1 MTLFNGDAEAGEPGQ
16 NEAVTITNI
25 TVKKLTGGVETDDVA
40 HKWSRVNVKWD
51 WDARNA
57 NPQVGQHFT
66 LGFPFEPVSYKFV
79 DTKEFELKLDQG
91 SKPTI
96 AVCYPNRGPGEAK
109 PFIKCVFT
117 DGLTTAVQE
126 QGLSNLRGNAWI
138 ESVAH
143 ESNGKTELEF
153 NANGTKIMVPT
164 PGGEPITA
172 PIGNYWIQPPDKSN
186 WGVTSETARI
196 VWHVQFSGKV
206 LREMMNKSQIPDEI
220 VIHDS
225 LSQGQ
230 VYEGSYGFVATAVDL
245 PTEGDIED
253 LCIFDHA
260 GICSVETFPYPK
272 RPGHSLGNL
281 GEVTVQAEFSNGNR
295 AAKFTIRRTG
305 APLRDDVNYRLTY
318 RTKPTTPNEK
328 IDINTTYS
336 NEARIEGVNKKLYS
350 SARYRVTAGGTAQM
364 DPGYGTFA
372 ISKIAKGEAKTALP
386 DGERVRFLVDWQ
398 LPANKPNASDHPGW
412 VEPNRPLYVEVPL
425 DRVVTYL
432 PETNT
437 RMPFP
442 AGTTIT
448 LTEDTNW
455 TSSGLPGGI
464 KFETPSVT
472 IDGGQASSTPVATF
486 VIVSNKVIEAE
497 YTNTFSFKAVSV
509 GDYVW
514 FDKNKDGLQD
524 DSDEPLNGVTLTI
537 SRTDGKPVKDV
548 NGAPVTTTTTNS
560 QGKYLFDNLEI
571 LPAGQKYKVTV
582 TPPSGYLPT
591 KPEQGTDR
599 SKDSST
605 GSATARELPNGG
617 DSDLTLDFG
626 FVKTVPGI
634 DIEKYDGNWAG
645 VKFNGD
651 TPEMNNGQPA
661 TLPAGDRDSADTAL
675 VLSGLEAQPV
685 KFTVTNT
692 GTDGLKNIVVTDRT
706 SAGPA
711 LTNLK
716 CRINNQDV
724 AAVGGVV
731 TAPADWV
738 LPVKGSFECTGTL
751 PKLSEADTSGAYH
764 TTHANSATVEA
775 TPVAGGDK
783 VSDSDEWHAKRGKV
797 SVGDYVWF
805 DKNKDGLQDN
815 TDVPLGEVT
824 LTLSRTDNQ
833 PAKKI
838 DGSVVTTTKTAAN
851 GKYLFPDLEIL
862 PAGVNYK
869 VTVTA
874 PAGYKPTVEGPQNG
888 SGANDSSTDN
898 ATAKDLPND
907 GNSDLTLDFGFVKTA
922 PGIDIEKYDGVW
934 AGVQFNGDKPVL
946 SNGQPAVLPAGDRD
960 GADQA
965 LVLSGLEA
973 QPVKFTV
980 TNTGEDALKNVV
992 VTDRTNGGPAL
1003 TDFKCRIDNKDVAGV
1018 NGVVTA
1024 PADWVFAAKAS
1035 FECTGTLP
1043 KLAEAD
1049 ATGAYHTS
1057 HANTATVEAVPVAG
1071 GDKVT
1076 DSDEWHAKR
1085 GKVSVGD
1092 YVWFDANKDG
1102 LQDNSDVPLKDV
1114 TLTISRTDNKPAK
1127 KIDGSVVTTT
1137 TTDAAGKYLFADLEI
1152 LPAGVK
1158 YKVAVTTPDNY
1169 EPTTAGA
1176 GSDRAKDSSTGSET
1190 AVELPTDGGKDL
1202 SLDFGFVKK
1211 PTGIDIEKYDGAWS
1225 GVTFDQDGNAELVNG
1240 QPKVLPA
1247 GDRDTEDAALVLS
1260 GLAAQPVK
1268 FTVTNTGKGELN
1280 NVKVTDQTLAGPA
1293 LTDLK
1298 CHINGT
1304 DIAAVNGVVTAP
1316 ADWIFAPQA
1325 SFDCTAT
1332 LPAITD
1338 AAKHANKATV
1348 EATPVAGGDKVSD
1361 NDDWHAKR
1369 GKVSVG
1375 DYVWFDANKD
1385 GLQDT
1390 SDVPL
1395 QDVTLA
1401 LSRTDDKPAKKIDGS
1416 VVTTTKTDAA
1426 GKYLFADLEILPA
1439 GVKYKVTV
1447 APPVNYEPTT
1457 AGVGTDRAKDSSTDS
1472 ETAVELPNDGDKDLT
1487 LDFGFVKK
1495 PTGIDIEKYDGAW
1508 SGVVFDQAGNAE
1520 LVDGQPKV
1528 LPAGDRDTED
1538 AALVLSG
1545 LAAQPVKFTV
1555 TNTGKGELNNV
1566 KVSDTTIVGPALT
1579 DFKCRIDGADV
1590 VAVDGVVSAPAAWVF
1605 APKAS
1610 FECTATLAAMT
1621 DAAKHA
1627 NTARVEATP
1636 VAGGDKLTDSDNWHA
1651 KRGKVSVGDYVWY
1664 DANKDGLQDAS
1675 DVALEDVTLTLS
1687 RTDGKPAK
1695 KVDGSVV
1702 TTTTTDATGK
1712 YLFADLEILP
1722 AGAKYVVTVTNP
1734 RGFVPTTP
1742 GAGSDRAKDSS
1753 TGSETAVVLPN
1764 DGDKDLSLDF
1774 GFVKAKVSVGDYVWF
1789 DANKDGLQDDDEKGI
1804 KDVVLTISRTDGKPV
1819 KDADGNPVTT
1829 TTTDASGMY
1838 LFKDLEMLPAG
1849 EKYVVT
1855 VTDPAGYV
1863 PTKAEAGSDRAK
1875 DSSTGSATAQE
1886 LTQDGAK
1893 DLTLDFGFFFPE
1905 VSVGDYVW
1913 YDVNKDGLQDGTD
1926 VPLKDVTLTISRSD
1940 GKPVNNADHTA
1951 RTELT
1956 TTTDEHG
1963 KYAFTGLEVL
1973 TGEVKY
1979 IVTVTAPFGYVPTKA
1994 GMNNGAGSD
2003 DSSTQTSASVAD
2015 LSTDGANDPT
2025 LDFGFIKAKVSVGDY
2040 VWFDKNKDG
2049 LQDTGEPGIK
2059 DVTLTLTGPDGKS
2072 VTDVNGNPVG
2082 PVKTDEHGKYLFE
2095 NLPVLP
2101 QGESYTVTVSDPAGY
2116 LPTKAGTNNGQGAND
2131 SSTTTSVSLADL
2143 STDSASD
2150 LTLDF
2155 GYYKPSVTVGDYVFE
2170 DLNDNGIQDNTDK
2183 PIAGVTLKITGPDG
2197 KDVTDVNGNPVG
2209 PVKTDENGKYLFDNL
2224 PVLKDNQSYTV
2235 TITPPA
2241 GYQPAKTGQGTRET
2255 DSSTDKATT
2264 IGLTKDGDKDLS
2276 LDFGFKKPTTKGGK
2290 GGKLAKTGTNALTLA
2305 PYALTLLAA
2314 GGTLLLLRRKKN

>member
-1 MTLFNGDAEAGEPGQ
+1 MLGGVGLTQLATGAADAAVHPGIKVTDMVIKRKHATQNTGVDGAVRHNELVYGTWAWSSEGAQPRPVEGDSFSFTISDAYRLQDTARFALEVSPGVSVGNCDISNYRTVTCTFDGGLSAQYAVGQSFVKGTGWFVARTTKAVKETTTDFDLNGVTQAVANPGGVAIAPLVYSFNPQDLSKASDGVNSSSRSISWNIVWTGDKLRDRFPNGEIPNPLVFTDTLGPGHKYHDHVSLAALKTPDRPSIDQRRIYWRSKPSGFPMVTPEDNIGMFRVEVEYNEDRTQATYKIYKEAGEWSKDVLYLLSYNTAPTSANGVINPGLKYQ
-16 NEAVTITNI
+16 NSVT
-25 TVKKLTGGVETDDVA
+25 LTGTNF
-40 HKWSRVNVKWD
+40 SR
-51 WDARNA
+51 
-57 NPQVGQHFT
+57 T
-66 LGFPFEPVSYKFV
+66 VSTRYV
-79 DTKEFELKLDQG
+79 QSAG
-91 SKPTI
+91 
-96 AVCYPNRGPGEAK
+96 A
-109 PFIKCVFT
+109 
-117 DGLTTAVQE
+117 TA
-126 QGLSNLRGNAWI
+126 NLRP
-138 ESVAH
+138 S
-143 ESNGKTELEF
+143 
-153 NANGTKIMVPT
+153 
-164 PGGEPITA
+164 
-172 PIGNYWIQPPDKSN
+172 
-186 WGVTSETARI
+186 
-196 VWHVQFSGKV
+196 
-206 LREMMNKSQIPDEI
+206 
-220 VIHDS
+220 
-225 LSQGQ
+225 
-230 VYEGSYGFVATAVDL
+230 
-245 PTEGDIED
+245 
-253 LCIFDHA
+253 
-260 GICSVETFPYPK
+260 
-272 RPGHSLGNL
+272 
-281 GEVTVQAEFSNGNR
+281 
-295 AAKFTIRRTG
+295 
-305 APLRDDVNYRLTY
+305 
-318 RTKPTTPNEK
+318 
-328 IDINTTYS
+328 
-336 NEARIEGVNKKLYS
+336 
-350 SARYRVTAGGTAQM
+350 
-364 DPGYGTFA
+364 YGTFKLTKTLGGAASGEVVPGTQVKFKVGYTLPQGWNPSDNPEWVAPASNPFDFKVA
-372 ISKIAKGEAKTALP
+372 IGQT
-386 DGERVRFLVDWQ
+386 GTYF
-398 LPANKPNASDHPGW
+398 PNAQ
-412 VEPNRPLYVEVPL
+412 
-425 DRVVTYL
+425 
-432 PETNT
+432 
-437 RMPFP
+437 PFP
-442 AGTTIT
+442 EGTQIRMEEDVTFAEPVLPGHIQWGEPT
-448 LTEDTNW
+448 LTVER
-455 TSSGLPGGI
+455 TS
-464 KFETPSVT
+464 
-472 IDGGQASSTPVATF
+472 AAVATF
-486 VIVSNKVIEAE
+486 TIEGGKVTEVGAE
-497 YTNTFSFKAVSV
+497 NNAKKKASVSV
-509 GDYVW
+509 GDFVW
-514 FDKNKDGLQD
+514 EDTDKDGRQGGD
-524 DSDEPLNGVTLTI
+524 PAVDKPLNNVTLTL
-537 SRTDGKPVKDV
+537 SRTDNQPVKKFD
-548 NGAPVTTTTTNS
+548 GTDAPLTTTTDS
-560 QGKYLFDNLEI
+560 EGKYLFPDLAL
-571 LPAGQKYKVTV
+571 LPEGATYKVTV
-582 TPPSGYLPT
+582 TPPAGYRPT
-591 KPEQGTDR
+591 QAGQGDR
-599 SKDSST
+599 ALDSST
-605 GSATARELPNGG
+605 GFALANPLPRDG
-617 DSDLTLDFG
+617 DKDLSLDFG
-626 FVKTVPGI
+626 FVKDAPGI
-634 DIEKYDGNWAG
+634 DIEKYDGTWNG
-645 VKFNGD
+645 VQFTGD
-651 TPEMNNGQPA
+651 KPNLTGGQPA
-661 TLPAGDRDSADTAL
+661 VLPVGDRDSADQAL
-675 VLSGLEAQPV
+675 LLRADQSQEV

-692 GTDGLKNIVVTDRT
+692 GDTGLNNVVVSDRT
-706 SAGPA
+706 GSGPA
-711 LTNLK
+711 LTDLK
-716 CRINNQDV
+716 CHINNADV
-724 AAVGGVV
+724 AAVAGANGLVV
-731 TAPADWV
+731 TAEAGWV
-738 LPVKGSFECTGTL
+738 LAPKASFQCTATMPALGTAL
-751 PKLSEADTSGAYH
+751 AHDNT
-764 TTHANSATVEA
+764 ATVEA

-783 VSDSDEWHAKRGKV
+783 LTDSDAWHAKRAAKV

-805 DKNKDGLQDN
+805 DVNKDGLQDD
-815 TDVPLGEVT
+815 TDRPLDGVTVT
-824 LTLSRTDNQ
+824 LTGPDGGPVTDVNNYVVA
-833 PAKKI
+833 PAI
-838 DGSVVTTTKTAAN
+838 TAN
-851 GKYLFPDLEIL
+851 GGKYLFENL
-862 PAGVNYK
+862 PVLADGEKYT

-874 PAGYKPTVEGPQNG
+874 PEGYIPTTA
-888 SGANDSSTDN
+888 GANNGAGETDSST
-898 ATAKDLPND
+898 ATSASVKELKTD
-907 GNSDLTLDFGFVKTA
+907 GASDLTLDFGFIKPSVSV
-922 PGIDIEKYDGVW
+922 GDYVWYDKNKDGLQDDTDVPLKD
-934 AGVQFNGDKPVL
+934 VTLTISRTDNKPVSKVDGTPVTTTTTNEQGKYL
-946 SNGQPAVLPAGDRD
+946 FADLELLPAGEKY
-960 GADQA
+960 
-965 LVLSGLEA
+965 V
-973 QPVKFTV
+973 VTV
-980 TNTGEDALKNVV
+980 TPPAGYVPTKANQGTDKAVDSSTTKETAVAL
-992 VTDRTNGGPAL
+992 TTNGASDL
-1003 TDFKCRIDNKDVAGV
+1003 TLDFGFIK
-1018 NGVVTA
+1018 
-1024 PADWVFAAKAS
+1024 PS
-1035 FECTGTLP
+1035 
-1043 KLAEAD
+1043 
-1049 ATGAYHTS
+1049 
-1057 HANTATVEAVPVAG
+1057 
-1071 GDKVT
+1071 
-1076 DSDEWHAKR
+1076 
-1085 GKVSVGD
+1085 VSVGD

-1102 LQDNSDVPLKDV
+1102 LQDASDVPLQGV
-1114 TLTISRTDNKPAK
+1114 TLALSRTDDQPAK
-1127 KIDGSVVTTT
+1127 KIDGTAVTTT
-1137 TTDAAGKYLFADLEI
+1137 TTNEQGKYLFADLEV
-1152 LPAGVK
+1152 LPQDVF
-1158 YKVAVTTPDNY
+1158 YKVTVTDPANY
-1169 EPTTAGA
+1169 QPTTAGA
-1176 GSDRAKDSSTGSET
+1176 GSDRAKDSST
-1190 AVELPTDGGKDL
+1190 
-1202 SLDFGFVKK
+1202 
-1211 PTGIDIEKYDGAWS
+1211 
-1225 GVTFDQDGNAELVNG
+1225 
-1240 QPKVLPA
+1240 
-1247 GDRDTEDAALVLS
+1247 
-1260 GLAAQPVK
+1260 
-1268 FTVTNTGKGELN
+1268 
-1280 NVKVTDQTLAGPA
+1280 
-1293 LTDLK
+1293 
-1298 CHINGT
+1298 
-1304 DIAAVNGVVTAP
+1304 
-1316 ADWIFAPQA
+1316 
-1325 SFDCTAT
+1325 
-1332 LPAITD
+1332 
-1338 AAKHANKATV
+1338 
-1348 EATPVAGGDKVSD
+1348 
-1361 NDDWHAKR
+1361 
-1369 GKVSVG
+1369 
-1375 DYVWFDANKD
+1375 
-1385 GLQDT
+1385 
-1390 SDVPL
+1390 
-1395 QDVTLA
+1395 
-1401 LSRTDDKPAKKIDGS
+1401 
-1416 VVTTTKTDAA
+1416 
-1426 GKYLFADLEILPA
+1426 
-1439 GVKYKVTV
+1439 TV
-1447 APPVNYEPTT
+1447 AT
-1457 AGVGTDRAKDSSTDS
+1457 AGA
-1472 ETAVELPNDGDKDLT
+1472 LPNDGDKDLS

-1538 AALVLSG
+1538 VALVLSG

-1886 LTQDGAK
+1886 LTSDGAK

-1913 YDVNKDGLQDGTD
+1913 YDVNKDGLQDATD

-2101 QGESYTVTVSDPAGY
+2101 KDQSYTVTVSDPAGY

-2143 STDSASD
+2143 STDGASD

-2314 GGTLLLLRRKKN
+2314 GGTLLLLRRKKS

>member
-1 MTLFNGDAEAGEPGQ
+1 MLAAIAVVLSISPGASATTNTDIVVHSVKVQRYVGAGAPPTCDDRPVTHGARVCITWKWDASQANPKAGDSFYLGLPQNFTLNDVAPYDLETPIVNVQSGETTMQKIGSCVLRQQTNQAPARVTCTFDEGLTHAQELGNEHLTGDGWIAARVHHVDDSVSGNFDLNGKVESENYPGGNPIPAPGPGTYWERPIDKGSDGVRHDTKRIWWHIRFNSNVLARRLNGSIPNPLLISDITSAGHKFQTDSPLTIRVLNSQSQPSPGKTIRVGTTDPNRAPIINAEGRTTFSIERTFSEGDSKMSLAIRPNDGADWEPNTNYMISYATLPKTDSGVADPGIIYSNKVEIVGLGE
-16 NEAVTITNI
+16 TITNNQNYVAAAGGSA
-25 TVKKLTGGVETDDVA
+25 TMTAGYGSFSVVKLVDGPAANLVDPNTRVV
-40 HKWSRVNVKWD
+40 VNVKW
-51 WDARNA
+51 
-57 NPQVGQHFT
+57 T
-66 LGFPFEPVSYKFV
+66 
-79 DTKEFELKLDQG
+79 
-91 SKPTI
+91 
-96 AVCYPNRGPGEAK
+96 
-109 PFIKCVFT
+109 
-117 DGLTTAVQE
+117 
-126 QGLSNLRGNAWI
+126 
-138 ESVAH
+138 
-143 ESNGKTELEF
+143 
-153 NANGTKIMVPT
+153 
-164 PGGEPITA
+164 
-172 PIGNYWIQPPDKSN
+172 
-186 WGVTSETARI
+186 
-196 VWHVQFSGKV
+196 
-206 LREMMNKSQIPDEI
+206 
-220 VIHDS
+220 
-225 LSQGQ
+225 
-230 VYEGSYGFVATAVDL
+230 
-245 PTEGDIED
+245 
-253 LCIFDHA
+253 
-260 GICSVETFPYPK
+260 
-272 RPGHSLGNL
+272 
-281 GEVTVQAEFSNGNR
+281 
-295 AAKFTIRRTG
+295 
-305 APLRDDVNYRLTY
+305 
-318 RTKPTTPNEK
+318 
-328 IDINTTYS
+328 
-336 NEARIEGVNKKLYS
+336 
-350 SARYRVTAGGTAQM
+350 
-364 DPGYGTFA
+364 
-372 ISKIAKGEAKTALP
+372 
-386 DGERVRFLVDWQ
+386 
-398 LPANKPNASDHPGW
+398 
-412 VEPNRPLYVEVPL
+412 
-425 DRVVTYL
+425 
-432 PETNT
+432 
-437 RMPFP
+437 
-442 AGTTIT
+442 
-448 LTEDTNW
+448 
-455 TSSGLPGGI
+455 LPGG
-464 KFETPSVT
+464 KT
-472 IDGGQASSTPVATF
+472 AA
-486 VIVSNKVIEAE
+486 
-497 YTNTFSFKAVSV
+497 
-509 GDYVW
+509 DYPGW
-514 FDKNKDGLQD
+514 
-524 DSDEPLNGVTLTI
+524 T
-537 SRTDGKPVKDV
+537 
-548 NGAPVTTTTTNS
+548 A
-560 QGKYLFDNLEI
+560 
-571 LPAGQKYKVTV
+571 
-582 TPPSGYLPT
+582 PPSNPFPLTLPIGQITSYLPN
-591 KPEQGTDR
+591 P
-599 SKDSST
+599 
-605 GSATARELPNGG
+605 LPFPV
-617 DSDLTLDFG
+617 DT
-626 FVKTVPGI
+626 T
-634 DIEKYDGNWAG
+634 IE
-645 VKFNGD
+645 
-651 TPEMNNGQPA
+651 
-661 TLPAGDRDSADTAL
+661 
-675 VLSGLEAQPV
+675 
-685 KFTVTNT
+685 
-692 GTDGLKNIVVTDRT
+692 
-706 SAGPA
+706 
-711 LTNLK
+711 
-716 CRINNQDV
+716 
-724 AAVGGVV
+724 
-731 TAPADWV
+731 
-738 LPVKGSFECTGTL
+738 
-751 PKLSEADTSGAYH
+751 LSEASAAPGGPAIIWSNPRFQIG
-764 TTHANSATVEA
+764 ANSNTTSTATFDIAGGSV
-775 TPVAGGDK
+775 TPVQLTNSASFK
-783 VSDSDEWHAKRGKV
+783 QVR
-797 SVGDYVWF
+797 VGDYVWF

-815 TDVPLGEVT
+815 TDEPLQNVT
-824 LTLSRTDNQ
+824 LTISRSDN
-833 PAKKI
+833 ATVNSA
-838 DGSVVTTTKTAAN
+838 DGSAYPNTSTQTNASGAYSFDN
-851 GKYLFPDLEIL
+851 LEVL
-862 PAGVNYK
+862 PAGTHYV
-869 VTVTA
+869 VTVTN
-874 PAGYKPTVEGPQNG
+874 PSGYKPTK
-888 SGANDSSTDN
+888 ANVGTNPALDSSTGS
-898 ATAKDLPND
+898 AESGDLVND
-907 GNSDLTLDFGFVKTA
+907 GDADLTLDFGFVKTA

-1137 TTDAAGKYLFADLEI
+1137 KTDAAGKYLFADLEI

-1385 GLQDT
+1385 GLQDA

-1395 QDVTLA
+1395 KDVTLA

-1508 SGVVFDQAGNAE
+1508 SGVTFDQDGNAE

-1886 LTQDGAK
+1886 LTSDGAK

-1913 YDVNKDGLQDGTD
+1913 YDVNKDGLQDATD

-2101 QGESYTVTVSDPAGY
+2101 KDQSYTVTVSDPAGY

-2143 STDSASD
+2143 STDGASD